1 MRAAHWQ
8 LNPRIRD
15 YLLGSPEARS
25 ALQHMAR
32 TGSNVEE
39 VASENGSDDG
49 KVVLERLQ
57 PQHPRLSPSRAPV
70 RSVR

>member
-8 LNPRIRD
+8 LNPKIRD
-15 YLLGSPEARS
+15 YLLGSPEARR

-32 TGSNVEE
+32 TGSNLTEIV
-39 VASENGSDDG
+39 SEDGSDGG

-57 PQHPRLSPSRAPV
+57 PQHPQPASEV
-70 RSVR
+70 RQR